1 MAGKRKHPQ
10 GEGRPS
16 SSSGAGGSGRPTAT
30 VFRKSAKKAR
40 LDGDVSTGSN
50 SQTRK
55 PVPGNSRGGATE
67 CNLKPPVKPKPQP
80 QRTRP
85 KDQPK
90 PKTKHEFIQ
99 QKKAAA
105 LAEKE
110 KEKAASVGA
119 KKVEAK
125 KAAERKAVNT
135 MELGVRGQAK
145 ANGKGKGKKTKTKP
159 VPPALVIPPPPAPA
173 TSFRIVTGSYE
184 RLLYGFQATLSP
196 STSEATLS
204 VTLKPYFIFPAHVSA
219 IKTVA
224 CGPEGSRWLATGG
237 TDELI
242 KIWDLKKRVEVG
254 ALTGHEGT
262 ITSLS
267 FPSRTF
273 LISTGSDG
281 RINIFRAR
289 DWALLRTLKGHT
301 GSINSAAVH
310 PSGRLALSVG
320 KDRTIRMWDLMRA
333 KGAAS
338 TKLGVEGETIRWDSR
353 GERFVVLSSTGAGEG
368 IVFRT
373 DMTRLHALEGMK
385 RLHDVQFVR
394 ARMTRARAG
403 AGEEEEGTVEVEHE
417 LMLVASEDK
426 SVHVFDLDQ
435 SALEELEREQQK
447 AKAKAGTGAEG
458 DEEED
463 DDEEDEAVPLV
474 EIGRLVGHGN
484 RVKAVGIQHVL
495 VPTSSP
501 EPTSTSPATT
511 LLATTICSDGQIRV
525 FDLAPLL
532 HLRSDPTSASSAIP
546 AEAVPELE
554 AIAAHDTKGS
564 RLTCLSIASGGGGTK
579 SAAERAL
586 AGKGRALSGENG
598 DEDGEEDDEDD
609 DADVG
614 DEGDPF
620 LDSDVGSESAVDT
633 EDEDDDDEEDD
644 DDVDLEAE
652 AEELARLEKEIEEA
666 RKSGLEIPSDLED
679 DDDEDDDDEAFESFD
694 VEGGDEDEDEE
705 EDEGEDEEE

>member
-1 MAGKRKHPQ
+1 MAGKQRRQSQ

-16 SSSGAGGSGRPTAT
+16 SSSGSGSGSGAGGRPTAT
-30 VFRKSAKKAR
+30 VFRKSTKKAR
-40 LDGDVSTGSN
+40 LDEASPNTHAK
-50 SQTRK
+50 K
-55 PVPGNSRGGATE
+55 PLPGKAAGVAEG
-67 CNLKPPVKPKPQP
+67 KPPVKPKPKPPP

-110 KEKAASVGA
+110 KEKAATA
-119 KKVEAK
+119 KKVAANAK
-125 KAAERKAVNT
+125 AKAAKQGPA
-135 MELGVRGQAK
+135 Q
-145 ANGKGKGKKTKTKP
+145 KGKGKAGKIKTP
-159 VPPALVIPPPPAPA
+159 AVPPALVIPAPPPPAS
-173 TSFRIVTGSYE
+173 SFRIVTGSYE
-184 RLLYGFQATLSP
+184 RLLYGFQASLSP
-196 STSEATLS
+196 NPSSSPDSNSSALS
-204 VTLKPYFIFPAHVSA
+204 VNLKPYFIFPAHVSA

-224 CGPEGSRWLATGG
+224 CGPDGSRWLATGG

-373 DMTRLHALEGMK
+373 DMTRLHMLEGIK

-394 ARMTRARAG
+394 ARMSRG
-403 AGEEEEGTVEVEHE
+403 GEDATVVVEHE

-435 SALEELEREQQK
+435 SALEELEREQMKVK
-447 AKAKAGTGAEG
+447 ARAESKKGKAEG
-458 DEEED
+458 DVEDEDEDDEEED
-463 DDEEDEAVPLV
+463 DAVPLV

-484 RVKAVGIQHVL
+484 RVKAVAVQHVI
-495 VPTSSP
+495 VPTAASD
-501 EPTSTSPATT
+501 PTSTSLSTT
-511 LLATTICSDGQIRV
+511 LLATTISSDGLIRV
-525 FDLAPLL
+525 FDLARLL
-532 HLRSDPTSASSAIP
+532 HIRSTSSSDSKTVA

-554 AIAAHDTKGS
+554 AIASHDTKGS
-564 RLTCLSIASGGGGTK
+564 RLTCLSIAPGGGK

-586 AGKGRALSGENG
+586 ADKGKKRALSDD
-598 DEDGEEDDEDD
+598 DEEEEDDD
-609 DADVG
+609 DAADAG
-614 DEGDPF
+614 EEGDPF

-633 EDEDDDDEEDD
+633 EDEDDDDDEDE

-666 RKSGLEIPSDLED
+666 KKLGLEIPSDFEEE
-679 DDDEDDDDEAFESFD
+679 DDDEDDEDMESF
-694 VEGGDEDEDEE
+694 DEDEDEVE
-705 EDEGEDEEE
+705 GEGEDEGEDEEEE

>member
-1 MAGKRKHPQ
+1 MAGKQRRQSQ
-10 GEGRPS
+10 GEGGPS
-16 SSSGAGGSGRPTAT
+16 SSSGSGSGAGGRPTAT
-30 VFRKSAKKAR
+30 VFRKSTKKAR
-40 LDGDVSTGSN
+40 LDEASPN
-50 SQTRK
+50 TRK
-55 PVPGNSRGGATE
+55 PLPGKAAGVAEG
-67 CNLKPPVKPKPQP
+67 KPPFKPKPKPPP

-110 KEKAASVGA
+110 KEKAATA
-119 KKVEAK
+119 KKVAANAK
-125 KAAERKAVNT
+125 AKAAKVSGPA
-135 MELGVRGQAK
+135 Q
-145 ANGKGKGKKTKTKP
+145 KGKGKAGKIKTP
-159 VPPALVIPPPPAPA
+159 AVPPALVIPAPPPPAS
-173 TSFRIVTGSYE
+173 SFRIVTGSYE
-184 RLLYGFQATLSP
+184 RLLYGFQASLSP
-196 STSEATLS
+196 NPSADSNSDSSALS

-224 CGPEGSRWLATGG
+224 CGPDGSRWLATGG

-373 DMTRLHALEGMK
+373 DMTRLHMLEGIK

-394 ARMTRARAG
+394 ARMSRG
-403 AGEEEEGTVEVEHE
+403 GEGEDAVEVEHE

-435 SALEELEREQQK
+435 SALEELEREQMKVK
-447 AKAKAGTGAEG
+447 ARAESKKGKAEG
-458 DEEED
+458 DVADDEDEED
-463 DDEEDEAVPLV
+463 DEDDAVPLV

-484 RVKAVGIQHVL
+484 RVKAVAVQHVI
-495 VPTSSP
+495 VPTAASES
-501 EPTSTSPATT
+501 TSTLLSTT
-511 LLATTICSDGQIRV
+511 LLATTISSDGLIRV
-525 FDLAPLL
+525 FDLARLL
-532 HLRSDPTSASSAIP
+532 HIRSTSSSDSKTVA

-554 AIAAHDTKGS
+554 AIASHDTKGS
-564 RLTCLSIASGGGGTK
+564 RLTCLSIAPGGGK
-579 SAAERAL
+579 SAVEQAL
-586 AGKGRALSGENG
+586 ADKGKKRALS
-598 DEDGEEDDEDD
+598 DEDEDD
-609 DADVG
+609 DDDAADAG
-614 DEGDPF
+614 EEGDPF

-633 EDEDDDDEEDD
+633 EDEDDEDDEDED

-666 RKSGLEIPSDLED
+666 KKLGLEIPSDFEEED
-679 DDDEDDDDEAFESFD
+679 DEEDDEDMESFD
-694 VEGGDEDEDEE
+694 EDEEEVDGEE
-705 EDEGEDEEE
+705 EDEGEDEEEE